1 MRQNDAYLFS
11 LDDKPQDLYCIDAR
25 FYGNISRFLNH
36 MCEPNLFA
44 CRVFTTHQDLRFP
57 HIAFFASENIV
68 AGEELGSQLVFLNVV
83 SKAVTVV
90 QSLER
95 FSSGPGK
102 DCFLAPYLVSHKHIA
117 KDRQTEACSQFDPA
131 RTEQRLSFDRRAQGP
146 GPGAVRVATLGSW
159 RMLTLGAEY
168 EDTWALTPAKS
179 GRPPGQA
186 AKGEPGPEEGEDSG
200 AEEPGE
206 PSWKAADANTVRGY
220 DTVLEMDGLSS
231 AGRRDGVR
239 QLVRKHGI
247 LNSTPWA
254 RGMARFAED
263 LPTRYGG
270 GAGGG
275 GRGGPGAGRGGA
287 RGGGGG
293 GAPGGQRVYKQ
304 SMAQRARTMAIYNP
318 NPVKQNCFTVN
329 RSLFI
334 FREDNLIRKYA
345 KRITEW
351 PYPSRA
357 GAHSSDKTPM
367 SERLD
372 DTEPYFIGIF
382 CFEAAIKII
391 ALGFAF
397 HKGSYL
403 RNGWNVM
410 DFVVVLTGLASGFC
424 GFMSCLSTTLVQ
436 TEISQQLLDR
446 LPWKLIYQEDAA
458 TAEALATSS
467 SSPPPL
473 HLVFSPS
480 RLSGEALCLFTLPS
494 PHIPGNNV
502 DIRMTC
508 FQDLD
513 CSSILAEILAKVGSD
528 FDLRTLRAVRV
539 LRPLKLVSGIPS
551 LQVVLK
557 SIMKAM
563 VPLLQIG
570 LLLFFAIVM
579 FAIIGVEF
587 YMGKFHTTCF
597 RKDTGERAAD
607 WPCGLEP
614 PARMCPNGTECR
626 EYWTGPNFGITNFDN
641 ILFAVLTVFQCITME
656 GWVDILYSTND
667 VAGNTWNWLYFIPLI
682 IIGSFFMLNLVLGVL
697 SGEFA
702 KERERVEKRQE
713 FLKLRRQQQIE
724 RELTGYLEWIC
735 KAEEVLLE
743 EEDEIAEE
751 KSPLDGAWYKRKQNL
766 PVLKRNKAKKGK
778 NDLIGAE
785 EGEDPFADI
794 SSVAP
799 PGSPFGRASVKSSGK
814 MDSSSY
820 FRRKEKR
827 IRFFIRRMVKAQS
840 FYWIVLCLV
849 GLNTLCVAIVHYD
862 QPKWLTKA
870 LYTAEFVFL
879 GLFLTEMTLKMY
891 GLGARNY
898 FHSSFNCFDFGVIVG
913 SICEV
918 IWDMIKPGAS
928 FGISVLRA
936 LRLLRI
942 FKVTKYW
949 NSLRNLVVSLLNSMK
964 SIISLLFLLFL
975 FIVVFALLGMQLF
988 GGQFNFEDETP
999 TTNFDTFPAAILTVF
1014 QILTGED
1021 WNAVMY
1027 HGIESQGG
1035 VRRGM
1040 FSSVYFIVLTLFGNY
1055 TLLNVFL
1062 AIAVDNL
1069 ANAQELTKDEEEQ
1082 EEAANKKLALQKA
1095 LEVKEVSPM
1104 SAANISIAAKEQQRT
1119 AKTMS
1124 VWEQRTNQL
1133 RRHNMRASSEALF
1146 NELDPE
1152 ERRRLSSA
1160 LHLHPDMKTHLD
1172 RPLVVEARDSEKP
1185 SRPPEGGWEEAG
1197 DSQQDGLGDNFHTH
1211 SRKHHRHR
1219 DKNGEGREGGDGRG
1233 GRHHIHHSR
1242 SRDHN
1247 ADSAQTK
1254 ERTGDRSH
1262 SRDGGQGHRH
1272 QHQAGSPEEETNDVR
1287 GGGEER
1293 GHRHHHSHRPPKEGN
1308 GMIANG
1314 AQGERRGKG
1323 GGGDSNGERKAR
1335 SSRMV
1340 RAQSTLDGEDC
1351 NRNKNGTKG
1360 YRERQPDAEEDGL
1373 ASSPLQPMRSSLS
1386 LGEKQEDA
1394 DNQKNSTR
1402 ASQAGLNSNA
1412 IHIPVTIT
1420 APPGE
1425 TTIIPMNN
1433 IDCDNFQLSEEKKD
1447 LEEEEAANGPRQ
1459 ILPYSSMFVFG
1470 QTNPVEYIVNPDNPY
1485 SCGCGVLW
1493 LCHYVVNLRYFEMC
1507 ILVVITMSSIALAA
1521 EDPVQTNAPHNNVL
1535 KYLDYV
1541 FTGVFTFEMVI
1552 KYITQTNCIL
1562 NLNRGT
1568 TGKDIN
1574 TIKSLRVLRVLRPLK
1589 TIKRLPKLK
1598 AVFDCVVNSLKNVLN
1613 ILIVYILFMFIFA
1626 VIAVQ
1631 LFKGKF
1637 FYCTD
1642 ESKSLEKDCRGQFL
1656 EYDRDDVTAQVR
1668 EWKKYDFHYDN
1679 VLWAF
1684 LTLFTVSTGEGWP
1697 MVLKHSVD
1705 ATYEDQGPNPGFRM
1719 ETSIFYVVYF
1729 VVFPFFFVNIFVAL
1743 IIITFQEQG
1752 DKAMSECSLEK
1763 NERACIDFAINAKPL
1778 TRYMPENKQS
1788 FQYKMWKFVVSPP
1801 FEYAIMTLIALNT
1814 VVLMMKFYGAP
1825 YLYEAMLKYLNIVF
1839 TALFTLEC
1847 ILKIIAFGPLN
1858 YLKAAWNVFDFV
1870 TVLGSITDILVTEI
1884 KDKMINLS
1892 FLRLFRAA
1900 RLIKLLRQGYTI
1912 RILLWTFVQSF
1923 KALPYVCLLI
1933 AMLFFIYAIIG
1944 MQVFGNIELIDDNAI
1959 NHHNNFQ
1966 TFFQALTLL
1975 FRSATGEAWHEIML
1989 ACLSDRP
1996 CDKLSGNTGNECGSD
2011 FAYFYFVSF
2020 IFLCSFLMLNL
2031 FVAVIMDNFE
2041 YLTRDASIL
2050 GPHHLDEFIRVW
2062 AEYDPAACG
2071 RICYQDMYKLLRF
2084 ISPPLGLGKKC
2095 PNRVA
2100 YKWESVMQLNNPQV
2114 VPVGTAYLLA
2124 CSLNRLVKMNM
2135 PIADDNTVQFTSTLM
2150 ALIRTALEIK
2160 LASGVLAQRLCDA
2173 DLKREIN
2180 RVWPNLSQK
2189 TVDLLVTPHKYNEL
2203 TVGKVYA
2210 ALMIFDYYKQNR
2222 AKRLQQ
2228 QNSSVGPQS
2237 KLGALFRPVLPLTH
2251 ILEVEPPIS
2260 SPKHPFPPLHEQE
2273 AKLEALPTT
2282 NTTTTTTSVNRDTI
2296 LNQRSAIKHS
2306 QSGDVSQSAQ
2316 RPKGRRK
2323 LQRGQSEDVPYSTRP
2338 QEQVELKQVE
2348 NISDTEAY
2356 PSLEGHCKAA
2366 SLPRL
2371 NAEYYPIVDLSPIRR
2386 SASSL
2391 TQQRHQEVGLRE
2403 YDLERPGLA
2412 QSSTGP
2418 GQVQGQD
2425 RAHHHHHHHRCHRRR
2440 DKDKDKKQKSLDRAG
2455 SVQPSS
2461 TVGSF
2466 TDPSAEGLSRER
2478 ARERDRSR
2486 PHERRHHSSAGEKQR
2501 YYSCERYG
2509 SREQCHTKS
2518 AGPSRSTSPGEGQ
2531 DTGLLKQHG
2540 SSVLKAGPGTL
2551 PSGSSTPGRGRRQLP
2566 QTPLTPRPAVAYKTA
2581 NSSPLPSS
2589 ASTATTGHQTR
2600 FSRGLS
2606 EHDRLVGGYD
2616 ESPIPVTRI
2625 GSDPNLNRQPQAA
2638 SQQALLEEAED
2649 FQDNVSSHGGGRS
2662 ARTTASTTA
2671 SASHGTAAAPVTVPT
2686 TQGRAGVV
2694 PNGYHFTLGVNSASG
2709 PGSRATGSLR
2719 EREEEDCAVQCE
2731 KLHHLHYT
2739 HTAGSLRPVHLPN

>member
-1 MRQNDAYLFS
+1 
-11 LDDKPQDLYCIDAR
+11 
-25 FYGNISRFLNH
+25 
-36 MCEPNLFA
+36 
-44 CRVFTTHQDLRFP
+44 
-57 HIAFFASENIV
+57 
-68 AGEELGSQLVFLNVV
+68 
-83 SKAVTVV
+83 
-90 QSLER
+90 
-95 FSSGPGK
+95 
-102 DCFLAPYLVSHKHIA
+102 
-117 KDRQTEACSQFDPA
+117 
-131 RTEQRLSFDRRAQGP
+131 
-146 GPGAVRVATLGSW
+146 
-159 RMLTLGAEY
+159 
-168 EDTWALTPAKS
+168 
-179 GRPPGQA
+179 
-186 AKGEPGPEEGEDSG
+186 
-200 AEEPGE
+200 
-206 PSWKAADANTVRGY
+206 
-220 DTVLEMDGLSS
+220 
-231 AGRRDGVR
+231 
-239 QLVRKHGI
+239 
-247 LNSTPWA
+247 
-254 RGMARFAED
+254 MARFADD

-270 GAGGG
+270 SASGA
-275 GRGGPGAGRGGA
+275 GRGGPGAGRGGIRA
-287 RGGGGG
+287 
-293 GAPGGQRVYKQ
+293 GQRMYKQ

-357 GAHSSDKTPM
+357 GQHLPANDKTPM

-410 DFVVVLTGLASGFC
+410 DFVVVLTG
-424 GFMSCLSTTLVQ
+424 
-436 TEISQQLLDR
+436 I
-446 LPWKLIYQEDAA
+446 
-458 TAEALATSS
+458 LAT
-467 SSPPPL
+467 
-473 HLVFSPS
+473 
-480 RLSGEALCLFTLPS
+480 
-494 PHIPGNNV
+494 
-502 DIRMTC
+502 
-508 FQDLD
+508 
-513 CSSILAEILAKVGSD
+513 VGSD

-570 LLLFFAIVM
+570 LLLFFAIVI
-579 FAIIGVEF
+579 FAIVGMEF
-587 YMGKFHTTCF
+587 YMGKFHHSCF
-597 RKDTGERAAD
+597 SPTGEVVD
-607 WPCGLEP
+607 WPCGSEP
-614 PARMCPNGTECR
+614 PARTCPEGTVCR
-626 EYWTGPNFGITNFDN
+626 SYWIGPNFGITNFDN
-641 ILFAVLTVFQCITME
+641 ILFAVLTVFQSITME
-656 GWVDILYSTND
+656 GWVDVLYNII
-667 VAGNTWNWLYFIPLI
+667 NI
-682 IIGSFFMLNLVLGVL
+682 IIIIFLCVCVCGL
-697 SGEFA
+697 EFA

-751 KSPLDGAWYKRKQNL
+751 KSPLDGRGKI
-766 PVLKRNKAKKGK
+766 KKGK

-785 EGEDPFADI
+785 EGEDRFADL
-794 SSVAP
+794 SSV
-799 PGSPFGRASVKSSGK
+799 GKSL

-827 IRFFIRRMVKAQS
+827 FRFFIRRMVKAQS
-840 FYWIVLCLV
+840 FYWIVLCVV
-849 GLNTLCVAIVHYD
+849 GLNTLCVAMVHYD
-862 QPKWLTKA
+862 QPEWLTTA

-891 GLGARNY
+891 GLGGRNY

-918 IWDMIKPGAS
+918 IWDIIKPGSS

-1040 FSSVYFIVLTLFGNY
+1040 FSSIYFIVLTLFGNY

-1082 EEAANKKLALQKA
+1082 EEAANKKLAMQKA

-1104 SAANISIAAKEQQRT
+1104 SAANISIAAKEQQRS
-1119 AKTMS
+1119 AKSMS

-1133 RRHNMRASSEALF
+1133 RRHNLKTSNEALF

-1152 ERRRLSSA
+1152 ERLRMSSA
-1160 LHLHPDMKTHLD
+1160 LHLHPDMKTHTD
-1172 RPLVVEARDSEKP
+1172 RPLVVEATNGDKTS
-1185 SRPPEGGWEEAG
+1185 SGGQEEAG
-1197 DSQQDGLGDNFHTH
+1197 GGLRQDG
-1211 SRKHHRHR
+1211 
-1219 DKNGEGREGGDGRG
+1219 E
-1233 GRHHIHHSR
+1233 
-1242 SRDHN
+1242 HN
-1247 ADSAQTK
+1247 PDSSQTK
-1254 ERTGDRSH
+1254 ERRGSH
-1262 SRDGGQGHRH
+1262 DGGHRH
-1272 QHQAGSPEEETNDVR
+1272 RHRAGSPQKVGDAQE
-1287 GGGEER
+1287 GEGDER
-1293 GHRHHHSHRPPKEGN
+1293 SHRHHHSHRLNEGN
-1308 GMIANG
+1308 GRLANG
-1314 AQGERRGKG
+1314 EQEDSRGRGENNEEKGLRSRSAKAQSSLIGDECKQNRTTSEPVLLSSPRSRSHLNAPGERSPINVCVLHLFTRVYP
-1323 GGGDSNGERKAR
+1323 RR
-1335 SSRMV
+1335 V
-1340 RAQSTLDGEDC
+1340 R
-1351 NRNKNGTKG
+1351 R
-1360 YRERQPDAEEDGL
+1360 
-1373 ASSPLQPMRSSLS
+1373 
-1386 LGEKQEDA
+1386 
-1394 DNQKNSTR
+1394 
-1402 ASQAGLNSNA
+1402 
-1412 IHIPVTIT
+1412 
-1420 APPGE
+1420 
-1425 TTIIPMNN
+1425 
-1433 IDCDNFQLSEEKKD
+1433 
-1447 LEEEEAANGPRQ
+1447 
-1459 ILPYSSMFVFG
+1459 
-1470 QTNPVEYIVNPDNPY
+1470 
-1485 SCGCGVLW
+1485 

-1507 ILVVITMSSIALAA
+1507 ILMVITMSSITLAA
-1521 EDPVQTNAPHNNVL
+1521 EDPVQANAPRNNVL

-1541 FTGVFTFEMVI
+1541 FTGVFTFEMVVKMI
-1552 KYITQTNCIL
+1552 DLGLLLHPGSYFRDLWNIL
-1562 NLNRGT
+1562 DFIVVSGALVAFACSGT
-1568 TGKDIN
+1568 KGKDIN

-1642 ESKSLEKDCRGQFL
+1642 ESKSLERNCRGQFL
-1656 EYDRDDVTAQVR
+1656 DYDKDAVTAQPR
-1668 EWKKYDFHYDN
+1668 EWKKYEFHYDN

-1697 MVLKHSVD
+1697 LVLKHSVD
-1705 ATYEDQGPNPGFRM
+1705 ATYEDQGPSPGFRM
-1719 ETSIFYVVYF
+1719 ETAIFYVVYF

-1788 FQYKMWKFVVSPP
+1788 FQYKMWKFVVSSP

-1814 VVLMMKFYGAP
+1814 VVLMMKFYDAP
-1825 YLYEAMLKYLNIVF
+1825 AEYESMLKYLNIIF
-1839 TALFTLEC
+1839 TGLFTLEC
-1847 ILKIIAFGPLN
+1847 ILKIIAFNPLN
-1858 YLKAAWNVFDFV
+1858 YLKQPWNVFDFV
-1870 TVLGSITDILVTEI
+1870 TVIGSITDILFTEI
-1884 KDKMINLS
+1884 NNKMINLS

-1944 MQVFGNIELIDDNAI
+1944 MQVFGNIKLNEETAI

-1989 ACLSDRP
+1989 ACLSNRP
-1996 CDKLSGNTGNECGSD
+1996 CDKLSGTSGKECGSD

-2071 RICYQDMYKLLRF
+2071 RITYRDMYEMLRDM
-2084 ISPPLGLGKKC
+2084 SPPLGLGKKC
-2095 PNRVA
+2095 PPRIA
-2100 YKWESVMQLNNPQV
+2100 YK
-2114 VPVGTAYLLA
+2114 
-2124 CSLNRLVKMNM
+2124 RLVRMNM
-2135 PIADDNTVQFTSTLM
+2135 PIADDNTVHFTSTLM
-2150 ALIRTALEIK
+2150 ALIRTALDIK

-2173 DLKREIN
+2173 DLKRELN
-2180 RVWPNLSQK
+2180 RVWPSLSQK
-2189 TVDLLVTPHKYNEL
+2189 TIDLLVTPHKYNEL

-2210 ALMIFDYYKQNR
+2210 AHMIFDFFKQNR
-2222 AKRLQQ
+2222 AKKLEQ
-2228 QNSSVGPQS
+2228 QNPS
-2237 KLGALFRPVLPLTH
+2237 GAHQV
-2251 ILEVEPPIS
+2251 
-2260 SPKHPFPPLHEQE
+2260 
-2273 AKLEALPTT
+2273 
-2282 NTTTTTTSVNRDTI
+2282 
-2296 LNQRSAIKHS
+2296 
-2306 QSGDVSQSAQ
+2306 
-2316 RPKGRRK
+2316 
-2323 LQRGQSEDVPYSTRP
+2323 
-2338 QEQVELKQVE
+2338 VELLH
-2348 NISDTEAY
+2348 SDW
-2356 PSLEGHCKAA
+2356 
-2366 SLPRL
+2366 LP
-2371 NAEYYPIVDLSPIRR
+2371 IIDLSPIKR

-2391 TQQRHQEVGLRE
+2391 SPQRHLQEVELRE
-2403 YDLERPGLA
+2403 YSLEHVRH
-2412 QSSTGP
+2412 QSATDP
-2418 GQVQGQD
+2418 QQD
-2425 RAHHHHHHHRCHRRR
+2425 RSHHHHHHHCHRRR
-2440 DKDKDKKQKSLDRAG
+2440 DNDKDKKQKSLDTTS
-2455 SVQPSS
+2455 SVP
-2461 TVGSF
+2461 
-2466 TDPSAEGLSRER
+2466 PER

-2486 PHERRHHSSAGEKQR
+2486 PHERRHHSSVGEKQR

-2509 SREQCHTKS
+2509 TREQGHARS

-2531 DTGLLKQHG
+2531 DSGFLKQG
-2540 SSVLKAGPGTL
+2540 SFAVKSGP
-2551 PSGSSTPGRGRRQLP
+2551 PSGTSTQGRGRRQLP
-2566 QTPLTPRPAVAYKTA
+2566 QTPLTPRPAVAFKTV
-2581 NSSPLPSS
+2581 SSSAPSS
-2589 ASTATTGHQTR
+2589 SSGAAATGHQSR
-2600 FSRGLS
+2600 FIRGVS
-2606 EHDRLVGGYD
+2606 EHDRLLEGHD
-2616 ESPIPVTRI
+2616 ESQIPVTGP
-2625 GSDPNLNRQPQAA
+2625 GSDSSRQQVDS
-2638 SQQALLEEAED
+2638 SQQALHEEGED
-2649 FQDNVSSHGGGRS
+2649 FQDAVSSHGGGHS
-2662 ARTTASTTA
+2662 VRTTAS
-2671 SASHGTAAAPVTVPT
+2671 SSQGSAAAPT
-2686 TQGRAGVV
+2686 TGRVGGV
-2694 PNGYHFTLGVNSASG
+2694 PNGYHFTLGSG
-2709 PGSRATGSLR
+2709 PGSGSRGIGGLR
-2719 EREEEDCAVQCE
+2719 DKEEDDWC
-2731 KLHHLHYT
+2731 
-2739 HTAGSLRPVHLPN
+2739 